1 MRLSKER
8 IESLSK
14 TLVNRLT
21 RGQYIQIQIKRDAIA
36 VMDTLK
42 RIITDELVVE
52 DRLNEEVRQ
61 ILKAYEA
68 QIDKGNLDYR
78 TMFQMTKKQLVK
90 DRGIIL

>member
-14 TLVNRLT
+14 ALVDRLT

-52 DRLNEEVRQ
+52 DCLNEEVRQ

>member
-1 MRLSKER
+1 MKLSKER
-8 IESLSK
+8 IVSLSK

-21 RGQYIQIQIKRDAIA
+21 RDQYIQIQIKRDAIA

-42 RIITDELVVE
+42 RIITDELMVE

-61 ILKAYEA
+61 ILKVYEA